1 MKCSECG
8 ALSLT
13 EEIEVVPQASVVL
26 VDTEKKK
33 RLPALMLCDKY
44 LFQVLEGAT
53 VSPRN
58 LLNSEAFGITYEVET
73 MKITSM
79 K

>member
-33 RLPALMLCDKY
+33 RLPALML
-44 LFQVLEGAT
+44 LQPLQ
-53 VSPRN
+53 
-58 LLNSEAFGITYEVET
+58 LLCHMPILNQEE
-73 MKITSM
+73 KIFIFLIM
-79 K
+79 ER